1 MIKEKTFPPG
11 LIQMDVSDIDV
22 SGVDLSGAK
31 IPDVPQAQSTL
42 DSAIQALQIVAGFL
56 GLIFYILVVYRLIGY
71 AAFDNLHRL
80 YPFRILICIYTAI
93 FAPVFIPYYLFRSF
107 RAKLG
112 LGGNPP
118 RFISV
123 FPIEVAPPK
132 KGETP
137 YDPTAPGNS
146 AREFFFGWPKE
157 SDNRTV
163 NNVKE
168 DITGNIADKLQD
180 YYKKL
185 EDHVSDKPKPALNS
199 TIQALLTGGG
209 ILFIGV
215 IFSGLMYAI
224 YQAFQPP
231 PPPPTCT
238 PEDEEED
245 SSEGMG
251 KGKGKGKDKEEE
263 GDDEEGDDEEE
274 QSSSSPNFMGIGSS
288 ESMTDTP
295 PTTSALAPAPASA
308 PAPVDQAKGS
318 KPELN
323 KWNVLKALSF
333 PALHIPQPQ
342 LSLSSLLPTT
352 AVNFFQRL

>member
-1 MIKEKTFPPG
+1 
-11 LIQMDVSDIDV
+11 MDVSDIDV

-199 TIQALLTGGG
+199 TIQALLAGGG

-245 SSEGMG
+245 TSEGMG
-251 KGKGKGKDKEEE
+251 KGKEE
-263 GDDEEGDDEEE
+263 GDDEEG
-274 QSSSSPNFMGIGSS
+274 IASS

-295 PTTSALAPAPASA
+295 TAPGLASASGLASA

>member
-1 MIKEKTFPPG
+1 
-11 LIQMDVSDIDV
+11 MDLSDVDL
-22 SGVDLSGAK
+22 SGADLSGADLSGAK

-80 YPFRILICIYTAI
+80 YPFRVLICIYTAI

-132 KGETP
+132 QGEMP

-146 AREFFFGWPKE
+146 VREFFFGWPKE
-157 SDNRTV
+157 SDNRTI

-199 TIQALLTGGG
+199 TIQSLLTGSG

-238 PEDEEED
+238 PEDED
-245 SSEGMG
+245 KDTSEGMG
-251 KGKGKGKDKEEE
+251 KGKEE
-263 GDDEEGDDEEE
+263 GDDEE
-274 QSSSSPNFMGIGSS
+274 GIGSS

-295 PTTSALAPAPASA
+295 TAPGLAS
-308 PAPVDQAKGS
+308 VDQAKGS

-352 AVNFFQRL
+352 VANFFQRL

>member
-1 MIKEKTFPPG
+1 MMSKT
-11 LIQMDVSDIDV
+11 
-22 SGVDLSGAK
+22 
-31 IPDVPQAQSTL
+31 
-42 DSAIQALQIVAGFL
+42 
-56 GLIFYILVVYRLIGY
+56 Y
-71 AAFDNLHRL
+71 
-80 YPFRILICIYTAI
+80 
-93 FAPVFIPYYLFRSF
+93 
-107 RAKLG
+107 
-112 LGGNPP
+112 
-118 RFISV
+118 
-123 FPIEVAPPK
+123 
-132 KGETP
+132 
-137 YDPTAPGNS
+137 
-146 AREFFFGWPKE
+146 
-157 SDNRTV
+157 
-163 NNVKE
+163 NVKE

-231 PPPPTCT
+231 SPPPTCT

-245 SSEGMG
+245 TSEGMG
-251 KGKGKGKDKEEE
+251 KGKDKEE
-263 GDDEEGDDEEE
+263 GDDEEGLA
-274 QSSSSPNFMGIGSS
+274 SS

-295 PTTSALAPAPASA
+295 TAPGLATAPGPAPGLASA